1 MADFKEAL
9 EAAAKSYFV
18 CAAHSPGMRVLAMH
32 ERESHKNEPASLFR
46 SGK

>member
-9 EAAAKSYFV
+9 EASAKSYFV
-18 CAAHSPGMRVLAMH
+18 CAAHAASGLPNACARDPCARV
-32 ERESHKNEPASLFR
+32 PASLFR